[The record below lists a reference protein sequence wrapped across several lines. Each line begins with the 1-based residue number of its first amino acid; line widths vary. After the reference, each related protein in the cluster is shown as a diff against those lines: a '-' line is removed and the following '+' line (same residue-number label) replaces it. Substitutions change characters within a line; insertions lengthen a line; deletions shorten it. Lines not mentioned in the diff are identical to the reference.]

1 LGLVS
6 IISFTAIIVIGLVA
20 LKKKDKNVRS
30 IHIWLSRIIY
40 ILTLFLI
47 VLGIMTFLFF

>member
-6 IISFTAIIVIGLVA
+6 IILFAVVIVIGLVA
-20 LKKKDKNVRS
+20 IYKEGKNVRK